1 MANMTIYTKTTLPQ
15 NRPNSPVKTQFYRG
29 FSTVSQDTQNF
40 ALYDFALIKQDIL
53 NNFYVRKGERLMQ
66 PDFGCIIWDLLFE
79 PLTPDVQNAILEN
92 VNEIFNNDP
101 RVQATNIL
109 VTPYDNGIQIQCDL
123 KYFLYNLQEALQMR
137 FDQNNGLVI
146 PS

>member
-1 MANMTIYTKTTLPQ
+1 MANSLYTRTLVSNNTTTNIAGPQ
-15 NRPNSPVKTQFYRG
+15 MYKG
-29 FSTVSQDTQNF
+29 FSTVNANSQNF
-40 ALYDFALIKQDIL
+40 ALYDFELIKQDLI
-53 NNFYVRKGERLMQ
+53 NMFNIRQGERLMN
-66 PDFGCIIWDLLFE
+66 PTFGCAIWDLLFE